1 MELTALEE
9 RLGYRFVTPG
19 LLEQA
24 VTHRSHGAVHN
35 ERLEFLGD
43 AVLNCTIAQL
53 LFAKYARLNEGDLS
67 RLRANL
73 VKQSSLADIGERI
86 GLADFMRLGEG
97 EMKSGG
103 FRRPSILADT
113 VEAIFGAV
121 MVDGGFEPARE
132 AIARQFE
139 PILKHVDPKTLGKDS
154 KTLLQEYLQGKRL
167 PLPLYTVVETRGAA
181 HNQEFEVECAIPK
194 LEISV
199 RGTGRSRRAAEQN
212 AAKLAFETAQTT
224 LQAARRAKRKTTAEP
239 DMAVREAADADDGAR
254 DRTPE
259 PERKA
264 QRSERH
270 EKSDKAERH
279 ERNEKTDKTDKAD
292 KAEPAAEKTVEKQAA
307 EKQTADKTADKH
319 AADRHA
325 ADKHAADKA
334 ADKQPTEKP
343 AEEHSADKAAADKSA
358 ADRTASEKT
367 AADKAAP
374 TDKGSSMRE
383 IEGSAPVG
391 TRS

>member
-1 MELTALEE
+1 MDLAALEE
-9 RLGYRFVTPG
+9 RLGYRFATRA

-73 VKQSSLADIGERI
+73 VKQSSLADIGETL
-86 GLADFMRLGEG
+86 GLAEFMRLGEG

-132 AIARQFE
+132 AISRQFE

-167 PLPLYTVVETRGAA
+167 PLPLYSVVETRGAA

-212 AAKLAFETAQTT
+212 AAKLAFETAQTA
-224 LQAARRAKRKTTAEP
+224 LQAARRAKRKTTAE
-239 DMAVREAADADDGAR
+239 ADAPRVDV
-254 DRTPE
+254 E
-259 PERKA
+259 PERA
-264 QRSERH
+264 R
-270 EKSDKAERH
+270 DKAIELER
-279 ERNEKTDKTDKAD
+279 KAAKAD
-292 KAEPAAEKTVEKQAA
+292 KPAEPAEKASEKFPDKPT
-307 EKQTADKTADKH
+307 EKGADKAADKTADK
-319 AADRHA
+319 AAEKHL
-325 ADKHAADKA
+325 DKSQDKA
-334 ADKQPTEKP
+334 Q
-343 AEEHSADKAAADKSA
+343 DKAQDKEPS
-358 ADRTASEKT
+358 T
-367 AADKAAP
+367 
-374 TDKGSSMRE
+374 RE
-383 IEGSAPVG
+383 VEGSAPVG
-391 TRS
+391 TRP